1 MKKHLDTPAFSTISL
16 AVHSALLLMLAMPQ
30 IALADDEEVAEL
42 IRITN
47 TVEVGVGN
55 TSADSAKFGEYN
67 GLNKSGANVIGN
79 FRLRGG
85 DAYSHGNDL
94 GTGVNTWEIKG
105 NDLGTTS
112 REVSG
117 SVSQQGLWS
126 LGIGYDELQHNISN
140 TYQTP
145 LVGAMGGNAF
155 TMPAGFGVIN
165 TAYIQP
171 LTFLSGAQAMTATQ
185 KSYFQTV
192 DVHSDRKNTRLVAA
206 YAFDRQWGLKFDY
219 NRLEQT
225 GAKLMS
231 ASTDAATALS
241 GPGGSTWGI
250 EKMLILMNPTN
261 YKTDTF
267 NVALNWVGA
276 QGFMNARYHASFF
289 RDGYNGLT
297 FPNAYASTNA
307 STPAMGAAGTYPINT
322 MSTAPSSD
330 YNQLQLNG
338 GYTVS
343 PTTKVAGGFSYGRNT
358 QDDSYPFAMM
368 QGAVPKQA
376 TNATALPMG
385 GGSPPQASLNAV
397 VITTHAD
404 FKVTN
409 QTTRDLTLSAGLKY
423 NERENQTASTAYNYI
438 DLGGKTRTSVN
449 TPMSNR
455 NTQMEVAGDMRIDPD
470 RRLHLGYEYE
480 DVKRWCNN
488 ALANTTQGIAA
499 PVGWG
504 PSSSCVQIP
513 ENQESRL
520 VAAYKQKVGDD
531 LNVSASYV
539 YAKRSADVNA
549 FFYNP
554 MQALVEGYEN
564 AGYRA
569 FFDASRTEQI
579 VKAGTNWQANEQL
592 SLGLSGRYVDDAYT
606 DSPLGVQK
614 GSTWSANLDAT
625 YNISDNTTV
634 SAYLTTQSR
643 RRDMLSGNYRYVVPA
658 ANPQFSNQL
667 KDDDNT
673 LGLSFTQKGLMAGKL
688 EVKGDLT
695 YSQGV
700 SGYSTQYPGFVAT
713 AAASTCASSASL
725 SCGSTPD
732 IKNEMTQLKL
742 SGTYKVD
749 KSSRIVLGYTY
760 QQLVS
765 SDYYYNF
772 YQTGTTGTGNLP
784 TNEQASNYSITAI
797 AVGYVY
803 NF

>member
-1 MKKHLDTPAFSTISL
+1 MKKHLNSPALNTLSL
-16 AVHSALLLMLAMPQ
+16 AVQSALLLMFAVPQ
-30 IALADDEEVAEL
+30 LALADDDEVADL
-42 IRITN
+42 MRITN
-47 TVEVGVGN
+47 TVEVGLGN
-55 TSADSAKFGEYN
+55 TSADSSKFGEYN
-67 GLNKSGANVIGN
+67 GLNKLGSNLIGN
-79 FRLRGG
+79 FRARGG
-85 DAYSHGNDL
+85 DAYSHGIDA
-94 GTGVNTWEIKG
+94 GTGVNTWEIRG

-117 SVSQQGLWS
+117 SVGQQGLWS
-126 LGIGYDELQHNISN
+126 LGIGYDELQHNISS

-145 LVGAMGGNAF
+145 LIGSMGGNAF

-171 LTFLSGAQAMTATQ
+171 VTFLSGAQAMTATQ

-192 DVHSDRKNTRLVAA
+192 DVHSDRKTTKLIAGYN
-206 YAFDRQWGLKFDY
+206 FDRQWGLKFDY
-219 NRLEQT
+219 NHLEQT

-241 GPGGSTWGI
+241 GPGGSTWGV

-261 YKTDTF
+261 YRTDTF
-267 NVALNWVGA
+267 NLALNWVGS
-276 QGFMNARYHASFF
+276 QGYMNARYHASFF
-289 RDGYNGLT
+289 RDGYNSLT
-297 FPNAYASTNA
+297 FPNFYASKNA
-307 STPAMGAAGTYPINT
+307 STPAMGDPGTYPINT

-343 PTTKVAGGFSYGRNT
+343 PKTKVVGGISYGKNT
-358 QDDSYPFAMM
+358 QDEAYPFAMM
-368 QGAVPKQA
+368 QPVVPTQA
-376 TNATALPMG
+376 TNATANPMG
-385 GGSPPQASLNAV
+385 GGSPSQSSLNAT
-397 VITTHAD
+397 VITSHAD
-404 FKVTN
+404 FKLTN
-409 QTTRDLTLSAGLKY
+409 QTTRDLTLSVGLKY
-423 NERENQTASTAYNYI
+423 NERDNQTASTTYNFI

-470 RRLHLGYEYE
+470 RRLHVGYEVE

-488 ALANTTQGIAA
+488 SLANNTQGISA

-513 ENQESRL
+513 TNQESRL

-531 LNVSASYV
+531 VNFSANYV
-539 YAKRSADVNA
+539 YAKRTADVNN

-554 MQALVEGYEN
+554 MQVLVEGYEN
-564 AGYRA
+564 VGYRA
-569 FFDASRTEQI
+569 FFDASRTEQ
-579 VKAGTNWQANEQL
+579 VFKAATNWQASEQL
-592 SLGLSGRYVDDAYT
+592 NLGVSGRYVDDAYT
-606 DSPLGVQK
+606 DSTLGVQK
-614 GSTWSANLDAT
+614 GSTWSAHLDAT
-625 YNISDNTTV
+625 YNFSDSTTL
-634 SAYLTTQSR
+634 SGYLTMQSR
-643 RRDMLSGNYRYVVPA
+643 SRDMLSGNYRYIVPA
-658 ANPQFSNQL
+658 ANPQFSNKL
-667 KDDDNT
+667 KDEDST
-673 LGLSFTQKGLMAGKL
+673 LGLTFTQKGLMAGKL
-688 EVKGDLT
+688 ELKTDLS

-700 SGYSTQYPGFVAT
+700 TGYTTQYPGFVPT
-713 AAASTCASSASL
+713 AFAATCASTASL

-732 IKNEMTQLKL
+732 LKNEMTQLKL

-749 KSSRIVLGYTY
+749 KASKIVVGYTY